1 MTTSSDLRVCGNR
14 HGSLLQFVRFGFWL
28 WFVGFIFVL
37 KEEKSVSANEMSELL
52 AGSSLRA
59 PQHLNTASLRVKS
72 RLLALLY
79 HQRCCYSF
87 LQNLSKTKPTLKQI
101 KESRRSADYFFFSP
115 NYFPGQNLCWL
126 HSTEEVMANTSGVS
140 LTVQRVKSR
149 QQCNK
154 HIPPSRKKW
163 SHFHA
168 GSPVEAD
175 SNCLRVVLTFRGVIS
190 GPGCYCHSIFKE
202 KESFRFT
209 NRSREF
215 PQLQLCY
222 LTAFLPTMTETDI
235 KLL

>member
-28 WFVGFIFVL
+28 WFVGFVFVL
-37 KEEKSVSANEMSELL
+37 KEEKSDSANEMSELL

-154 HIPPSRKKW
+154 HIPPSRILRPHFPHR
-163 SHFHA
+163 SHSETASIRAPRRPFH
-168 GSPVEAD
+168 V
-175 SNCLRVVLTFRGVIS
+175 
-190 GPGCYCHSIFKE
+190 
-202 KESFRFT
+202 
-209 NRSREF
+209 
-215 PQLQLCY
+215 LCY
-222 LTAFLPTMTETDI
+222 HLVAKVRNCTPGERYKPLQRAAPPGDAKRPTDTPQRPR
-235 KLL
+235 